1 MTTTA
6 KHRKP
11 WTADRFSEDLILA
24 MLVPSGKR
32 VDLTKGY
39 RK

>member
-1 MTTTA
+1 MSTA
-6 KHRKP
+6 KHRTT
-11 WTADRFSEDLILA
+11 WTAERFREDLIKA
-24 MLVPSGKR
+24 AHVATGKR